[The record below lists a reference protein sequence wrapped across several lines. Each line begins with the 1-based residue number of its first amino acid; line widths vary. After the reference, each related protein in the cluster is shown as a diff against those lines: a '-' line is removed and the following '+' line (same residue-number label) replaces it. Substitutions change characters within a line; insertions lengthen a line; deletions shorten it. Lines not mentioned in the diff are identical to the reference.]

1 LAKRNAVRREAKLPL
16 LNLRAEFDR
25 EVEVAA
31 WRDARVKHADDMAR
45 IEHDV
50 LVELRARRGA
60 DFPQSAVGQ
69 WLVRFELNVSS
80 QCWRNVV
87 FIHPHRD
94 IR

>member
-1 LAKRNAVRREAKLPL
+1 MPL

-80 QCWRNVV
+80 QCVGGTW
-87 FIHPHRD
+87 FSSTHTATFGSL
-94 IR
+94 